1 MIKEKATELGLALSN
16 SDEFKRVQQAKAA
29 MDSDAH
35 VNSLMEQYTK
45 KQEQMVAMLENEDSD
60 GMTVSAIAKEI
71 EDVQSELMGDP
82 VFIEMMEA
90 QNQFAN
96 VMNEVNKIIS
106 AYINLAPEEENQ
118 TSGCSGDCSGCSGCM
133 H

>member
-16 SDEFKRVQQAKAA
+16 SEEFKRVQQAKAA
-29 MDSDAH
+29 MDSDPH
-35 VNSLMEQYTK
+35 VQGLMEQYTK
-45 KQEQMVAMLENEDSD
+45 KQEQMVNMLENQDND

-71 EDVQSELMGDP
+71 EDIQSELMADP
-82 VFIEMMEA
+82 VFIEMMES

-96 VMNEVNKIIS
+96 VMNEVNKVIS
-106 AYINLAPEEENQ
+106 AYINLGEEEESRS
-118 TSGCSGDCSGCSGCM
+118 SGCSGDCSGCSGCM

>member
-16 SDEFKRVQQAKAA
+16 SEEFKRMQAAKAA
-29 MDSDAH
+29 MDSDTL
-35 VNSLMEQYTK
+35 VNGLMEQYTK
-45 KQEQMVAMLENEDSD
+45 KQEHMVQMLENESE
-60 GMTVSAIAKEI
+60 GVTVSAIAKEI
-71 EDVQSELMGDP
+71 EDIQNELMSNS

-96 VMNEVNKIIS
+96 VMNDVNKIIS
-106 AYINLAPEEENQ
+106 AYINLGAEDDSQ
-118 TSGCSGDCSGCSGCM
+118 SSGCSGDCSGCSGCV

>member
-16 SDEFKRVQQAKAA
+16 SEEFKRVQQAKAA

-71 EDVQSELMGDP
+71 EDVQNELMGDP
-82 VFIEMMEA
+82 VFLEMMEA

-96 VMNEVNKIIS
+96 VMNEVNTVIS
-106 AYINLAPEEENQ
+106 AYINLAPEEENRS
-118 TSGCSGDCSGCSGCM
+118 SGCSGDCSGCSGCI

>member
-16 SDEFKRVQQAKAA
+16 SEEFKRVQQAKAA
-29 MDSDAH
+29 MDSAPH
-35 VNSLMEQYTK
+35 VQGLMEQYTK
-45 KQEQMVAMLENEDSD
+45 KQEQMVNMLENQDND

-71 EDVQSELMGDP
+71 EDIQSELMADP
-82 VFIEMMEA
+82 VFIEMMES

-96 VMNEVNKIIS
+96 VMNEVNKVIS
-106 AYINLAPEEENQ
+106 AYINLGEEEESRS
-118 TSGCSGDCSGCSGCM
+118 SGCSGDCSGCSGCM

>member
-16 SDEFKRVQQAKAA
+16 SEEFKRVQQAKAA
-29 MDSDAH
+29 MDSDPH
-35 VNSLMEQYTK
+35 VQGLMEQYTN
-45 KQEQMVAMLENEDSD
+45 KQEQMVSMLQNEDNE

-71 EDVQSELMGDP
+71 EDIQSELMADP

-96 VMNEVNKIIS
+96 VMNEVNKVIS
-106 AYINLAPEEENQ
+106 AYINLGEEEESQ
-118 TSGCSGDCSGCSGCM
+118 SSGCSGDCSGCSGCM

>member
-16 SDEFKRVQQAKAA
+16 SEEFKRVQAAKAA
-29 MDSDAH
+29 MDSDPH
-35 VNSLMEQYTK
+35 VQGLMEQYTK
-45 KQEQMVAMLENEDSD
+45 KQEQMVTMLQNEDGE

-71 EDVQSELMGDP
+71 EDIQNELMADP
-82 VFIEMMEA
+82 VFIEMMES

-96 VMNEVNKIIS
+96 VMNEVNKVIS
-106 AYINLAPEEENQ
+106 AYINLSEEEESQ
-118 TSGCSGDCSGCSGCM
+118 SSGCSGDCSGCSGCM

>member
-16 SDEFKRVQQAKAA
+16 SEEFKRVQQAKAA
-29 MDSDAH
+29 MDSDPH
-35 VNSLMEQYTK
+35 VQGLMEQYTN
-45 KQEQMVAMLENEDSD
+45 KQEQMVSMLQNEDND

-71 EDVQSELMGDP
+71 EDIQSELMADP

-96 VMNEVNKIIS
+96 VMNEVNKVIS
-106 AYINLAPEEENQ
+106 AYINLGEEEEQ
-118 TSGCSGDCSGCSGCM
+118 PSGCSGDCSGCSGCM

>member
-1 MIKEKATELGLALSN
+1 MIKEKATELGLALSY

-106 AYINLAPEEENQ
+106 AYINLAPEEETQ

>member
-16 SDEFKRVQQAKAA
+16 SEEFKRVQQAKAA
-29 MDSDAH
+29 MDFDPH
-35 VNSLMEQYTK
+35 VQGLMEQYTK
-45 KQEQMVAMLENEDSD
+45 KQEQMVNMLENQDND

-71 EDVQSELMGDP
+71 EDIQSELMADP
-82 VFIEMMEA
+82 VFIEMMES

-96 VMNEVNKIIS
+96 VMNEVNKVIS
-106 AYINLAPEEENQ
+106 AYINLGEEEESRS
-118 TSGCSGDCSGCSGCM
+118 SGCSGDCSGCSGCM

>member
-16 SDEFKRVQQAKAA
+16 SVEFQRVQQAKAA
-29 MDSDAH
+29 MDADPH
-35 VNSLMEQYTK
+35 VQGLMEQYTK
-45 KQEQMVAMLENEDSD
+45 KQEQMVSMLENEDSD

-71 EDVQSELMGDP
+71 EDIQSELMSDA

-96 VMNEVNKIIS
+96 LMNEVNKVIS
-106 AYINLAPEEENQ
+106 AYINLGEEEEPQ
-118 TSGCSGDCSGCSGCM
+118 ASGCSGNCSACSGCI

>member
-16 SDEFKRVQQAKAA
+16 SEEFKRMQAAKAA
-29 MDSDAH
+29 MDSDTL
-35 VNSLMEQYTK
+35 VNGLMEQYTK
-45 KQEQMVAMLENEDSD
+45 KQEHMVQMLENESE
-60 GMTVSAIAKEI
+60 GVTVSAIAKEI
-71 EDVQSELMGDP
+71 EDIQNELMSNH

-96 VMNEVNKIIS
+96 VMNDVNKIIS
-106 AYINLAPEEENQ
+106 AYINLGAEDDSQ
-118 TSGCSGDCSGCSGCM
+118 SSGCSGDCSGCSGCV

>member
-16 SDEFKRVQQAKAA
+16 SEEFKRVQQAKAA
-29 MDSDAH
+29 MDSDPH
-35 VNSLMEQYTK
+35 VQGLMEQYTR
-45 KQEQMVAMLENEDSD
+45 KQEQMVNMLENQDND

-71 EDVQSELMGDP
+71 EDIQSELMADP
-82 VFIEMMEA
+82 VFIEMMES

-96 VMNEVNKIIS
+96 IMNEVNKVIS
-106 AYINLAPEEENQ
+106 AYINLGEEESHS
-118 TSGCSGDCSGCSGCM
+118 SGCSGDCSGCSGCM

>member
-16 SDEFKRVQQAKAA
+16 SEEFKRVQQAKAA
-29 MDSDAH
+29 MDSDPH
-35 VNSLMEQYTK
+35 VQGLMEQYTR
-45 KQEQMVAMLENEDSD
+45 KQEQMVNMLENQDND

-71 EDVQSELMGDP
+71 EDIQSELMADP
-82 VFIEMMEA
+82 VFIEMMES

-96 VMNEVNKIIS
+96 IMNEVNKVIS
-106 AYINLAPEEENQ
+106 AYINLGEEEESRS
-118 TSGCSGDCSGCSGCM
+118 SGCSGDCSGCSGCM

>member
-16 SDEFKRVQQAKAA
+16 SEEFKRVQQAKAA
-29 MDSDAH
+29 MDSDPH
-35 VNSLMEQYTK
+35 VQGLMEQYTK
-45 KQEQMVAMLENEDSD
+45 KQEQMVSMLDNEDSD

-71 EDVQSELMGDP
+71 EDVQTELMNDP

-90 QNQFAN
+90 QNQFAM

-106 AYINLAPEEENQ
+106 GYINLGEEEEQ
-118 TSGCSGDCSGCSGCM
+118 SSGCSGDCSACSGCM

>member
-29 MDSDAH
+29 MDSDPH
-35 VNSLMEQYTK
+35 VQDLMKQYSA
-45 KQEQMVAMLENEDSD
+45 KQEQMISMLQNEDND
-60 GMTVSAIAKEI
+60 GITVSSIAKEI
-71 EDVQSELMGDP
+71 EDIQSELMADP
-82 VFIEMMEA
+82 VFTEMMEA

-96 VMNEVNKIIS
+96 IMNEVNKVIG
-106 AYINLAPEEENQ
+106 AYINLGEEEESRS
-118 TSGCSGDCSGCSGCM
+118 SGCSGDCSGCSGCM